1 MVAMKDIL
9 AVVDR
14 IAEAFDPERVIL
26 FGSHARGT
34 ATSDSDVDL
43 LVILPFEGKAFWKSL
58 EITNRVNPPFAIDLL
73 ARRPDETQRR
83 YAQGDPLIREALDQ
97 GRVLY
102 ERSRARVE
110 AGENN
115 PLVDRSEVIEALERE
130 S

>member
-1 MVAMKDIL
+1 MMVAMNDIQ

-14 IAEAFDPERVIL
+14 IAEVYDPERVVL

-34 ATSDSDVDL
+34 AASDSDVDL
-43 LVILPFEGKAFWKSL
+43 LVILPFEGRSFWKSL
-58 EITNRVNPPFAIDLL
+58 EITNRVNPPFAVDLL
-73 ARRPDETQRR
+73 ARRPDDTQRR

-102 ERSRARVE
+102 ER
-110 AGENN
+110 
-115 PLVDRSEVIEALERE
+115 RS